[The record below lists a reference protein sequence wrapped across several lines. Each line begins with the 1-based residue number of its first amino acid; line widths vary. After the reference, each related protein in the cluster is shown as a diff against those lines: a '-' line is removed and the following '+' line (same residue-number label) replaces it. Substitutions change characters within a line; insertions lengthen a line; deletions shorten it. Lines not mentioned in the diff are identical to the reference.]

1 MRESNSIAS
10 EYMTIDISA
19 DPMLLALAEEVR
31 RTQRPRL
38 LRRADEDIAMIA
50 PVKKGTQRRARK
62 TAPEKYPTVASLAG
76 AAGTLPVSTSW
87 EEVRESARDE
97 HLAAKLGTRA

>member
-1 MRESNSIAS
+1 MAS
-10 EYMTIDISA
+10 EYTTIDISA
-19 DPMLLALAEEVR
+19 DPTLLAPAEEVR

-50 PVKKGTQRRARK
+50 PVKKTIPRRVRK
-62 TAPEKYPTVASLAG
+62 AGSEKYPTVASLAG

-87 EEVRESARDE
+87 EEVRESSRDE
-97 HLAAKLGTRA
+97 HLAAKFGARG